1 MSWNPSDNARVP
13 GWAKPKP
20 AERQP
25 SPAAAEPQMQVP
37 MSPNGITG
45 SGQKKPS
52 AFKRPGGGTGT
63 KSPAPQLK
71 RPRPSTEPTNNAA
84 SRLSSLSDRFSYRP
98 ASGSSSS
105 SKAPSTVF
113 SRYEALLS
121 GPPQAGEG
129 FSQTI
134 WQIQS
139 QNRPGQQPAQANP
152 PIDKGRN
159 DMIFLKKKYPHL
171 ASASLEAALSIYGSI
186 ENACG
191 FLDKLDRKATAQ
203 GSPTSAAS
211 ATATPTSIPPAT
223 AKREVTKSR
232 KTIRERF
239 ITAQTPESFKNSSN
253 SSQMVLRWPEAD
265 STVNGVSK
273 PNRGSVSRSG
283 SAAPVSASSSAYNSR
298 SRDQPKKET
307 SAKFDRYEYSDESE
321 VEEGYNEAE
330 EAEFEE
336 RVLDFLNTATKE
348 DIIDV
353 SGNSE
358 EDVSLIISKRPYS
371 SMYAVRKV
379 EAPSENV
386 STKSRRRPKK
396 TPGEK
401 IADACTN
408 TLRGYEAVDS
418 LIKSC
423 DELGKEVAADIR
435 QWGVSTT
442 GGEVD
447 AVEISEKASGYFTE
461 KPALLA
467 DDLVLK
473 DYQQVGINWLS
484 LLYRRKLSCI
494 LADEMGLG
502 KTCQVISFLAH
513 LKEIGEQGPHLI
525 VVPAS
530 TLENWLREF
539 QRFCPS
545 LKVEPYYGSQD
556 ERAEIRDT
564 LMESGAQY
572 DVMVT
577 TYNLACGG
585 KQDLGFLRSCHFNVC
600 VYDEGH
606 MLKNS
611 QSERYAKLIRLR
623 ANFRLLL
630 TGTPLQNNLQELVSL
645 LSFMMPQLFE
655 DKRDDLAIIFKHKA
669 KATDSGDQ
677 KSLLLSD
684 QRIQKAKTMMTPFVL
699 RRRKAQ
705 VLKHMPGKTHEV
717 VYCEMTD
724 TQKELYQQE
733 YAESQKLV
741 EANNSSASGTSTP
754 GTSTRESSVVPKGSN
769 KFKNSLM
776 QLRKAAIHPMLFRRF
791 YDEDKLKV
799 MAKDIMKEERYATA
813 NEEYIYEDMEVMND
827 LELTRL
833 CENFSGT
840 IGKEQVPD
848 TMWFDSGKVKKLQ
861 ELLPVMKDDGD
872 RVLIFSQF
880 TQILDILERVLDRLS
895 ITYIRLDGQTP
906 VDMRQDMI
914 DKYHNEEDITV
925 FLLSTKAGGFG
936 INLACANT
944 VIIFDLSFNPHDD
957 KQAEDR
963 AHRVG
968 QTREVKVIRMIA
980 VGTIEENILEL
991 ANTKL
996 ALDKGISEQADEGGA
1011 VDDEKEEEAGEVS
1024 VAKMIGLA

>member
-13 GWAKPKP
+13 GWAKPKTVEQQS
-20 AERQP
+20 ER
-25 SPAAAEPQMQVP
+25 AASAEPQMQVP
-37 MSPNGITG
+37 MSPNGITS

-52 AFKRPGGGTGT
+52 AFKRPGGAGNAG
-63 KSPAPQLK
+63 SPVPQLK
-71 RPRPSTEPTNNAA
+71 RPRPSTEPVTNAA
-84 SRLSSLSDRFSYRP
+84 TRLSSLSDRFSYRP
-98 ASGSSSS
+98 ATSTSSQ
-105 SKAPSTVF
+105 APSTVF

-121 GPPQAGEG
+121 GPPQSNQ
-129 FSQTI
+129 FRPSQPR
-134 WQIQS
+134 QPS
-139 QNRPGQQPAQANP
+139 QPTQPTQPTQPNP
-152 PIDKGRN
+152 PVDKGHN
-159 DMIFLKKKYPHL
+159 DMATLKKKYPHL
-171 ASASLEAALSIYGSI
+171 AAASLEAALSIYGSV

-191 FLDKLDRKATAQ
+191 FLDKLDRKAT
-203 GSPTSAAS
+203 GHDSSDSIST
-211 ATATPTSIPPAT
+211 TAGAPPLT
-223 AKREVTKSR
+223 AKREVSKPR

-239 ITAQTPESFKNSSN
+239 ITSQTPDNFNNSSK
-253 SSQMVLRWPEAD
+253 SSQMVLRWPKAEA
-265 STVNGVSK
+265 TVNGTSK
-273 PNRGSVSRSG
+273 LGKGYSSKTGSVSPGPSVG
-283 SAAPVSASSSAYNSR
+283 APQSSR
-298 SRDQPKKET
+298 SKEQPKRET
-307 SAKFDRYEYSDESE
+307 SARFERYEYSDESE
-321 VEEGYNEAE
+321 ADEGYNEAE

-336 RVLDFLNTATKE
+336 RVLQFLNTATKE
-348 DIIDV
+348 DIVDV
-353 SGNSE
+353 SGNPE
-358 EDVSLIISKRPYS
+358 EEVSLIISKRPYS
-371 SMYAVRKV
+371 SMTAVRKV

-435 QWGVSTT
+435 QWGVATT

-539 QRFCPS
+539 QRFCPA

-564 LMESGAQY
+564 LIESGAQY

-699 RRRKAQ
+699 RRRKVQ

-717 VYCEMTD
+717 VYCEMTE
-724 TQKELYQQE
+724 TQKELYQE
-733 YAESQKLV
+733 EFAESQKLV
-741 EANNSSASGTSTP
+741 ATNNKSSSATSTP
-754 GTSTRESSVVPKGSN
+754 SSTRESSVASKGNSN

-791 YDEDKLKV
+791 YGEHKLKV

-833 CENFSGT
+833 CENFPGT

-861 ELLPVMKDDGD
+861 ELLPVMKDAGD

-895 ITYIRLDGQTP
+895 ISYIRLDGQTP

-1011 VDDEKEEEAGEVS
+1011 VDDEKVEEAGEAS